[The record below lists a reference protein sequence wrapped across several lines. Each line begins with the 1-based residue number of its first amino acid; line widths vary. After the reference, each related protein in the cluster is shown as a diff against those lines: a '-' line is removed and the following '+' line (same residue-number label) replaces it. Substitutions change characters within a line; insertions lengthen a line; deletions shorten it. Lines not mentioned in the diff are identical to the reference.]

1 MESIQCMVPPDSPV
15 VVLAQQGVEAVG
27 NIVAVA
33 PTAEN
38 HRGEP
43 FGGNRSHDRAKRA
56 QSEAASS
63 ASGNRRLAD
72 NDTHRRI
79 TQNH

>member
-38 HRGEP
+38 H
-43 FGGNRSHDRAKRA
+43 
-56 QSEAASS
+56 
-63 ASGNRRLAD
+63 
-72 NDTHRRI
+72 
-79 TQNH
+79 